1 MDLGPNMCK
10 KVSLRTEYDCIKVP
24 LHLGGEKLS
33 STNCFI
39 ANISEKYKRSIKKD
53 NWAKFGINIKR
64 LSVTK
69 CGL

>member
-53 NWAKFGINIKR
+53 N
-64 LSVTK
+64 
-69 CGL
+69 